1 MRDHYNTQLI
11 THKSELTAIREKY
24 ESQITELEDKLV
36 QASEQLDQL
45 VDNPDLYYD
54 EDDDEGNEYELD
66 IGAELEIIEK
76 DMQSTTSEA
85 IQSSNEINLQLR
97 KYDEMIKKVNQTND
111 LQVAQVSKMDEI
123 IQIFKL
129 CKDEMSKEKVKKI
142 I

>member
-54 EDDDEGNEYELD
+54 EDDDEGNEQELD